1 MFNNIIFVGGIHGVG
16 KSTVCQQIC
25 NKCNIEYLSA
35 SKLIKWSEL
44 SEDTKNKKVEN
55 LSFTQDR
62 LIVGLRNAVQENKTY
77 ILDGHYCL
85 LNKSNDIEKVSFET
99 FKKISPKMFV
109 IFVRDVNEI
118 KKQLEERDSKPYD
131 VNFLER
137 FQNNEIKYAQYLS
150 ELMNIPL
157 IILEGS
163 DYSEFITLLNQDF
176 SNKV

>member
-1 MFNNIIFVGGIHGVG
+1 MNNSSIIFIGGIHGVG

-62 LIVGLRNAVQENKTY
+62 LVVGLRNAVQENKTY

-85 LNKSNDIEKVSFET
+85 LNKSND
-99 FKKISPKMFV
+99 
-109 IFVRDVNEI
+109 N
-118 KKQLEERDSKPYD
+118 
-131 VNFLER
+131 
-137 FQNNEIKYAQYLS
+137 
-150 ELMNIPL
+150 PL
-157 IILEGS
+157 CIM
-163 DYSEFITLLNQDF
+163 
-176 SNKV
+176 K